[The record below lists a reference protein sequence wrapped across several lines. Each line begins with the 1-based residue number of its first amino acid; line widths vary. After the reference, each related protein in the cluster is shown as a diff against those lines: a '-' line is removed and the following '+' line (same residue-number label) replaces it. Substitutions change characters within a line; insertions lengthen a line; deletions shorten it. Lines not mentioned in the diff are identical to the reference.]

1 MSNEPNRTRR
11 RVLLGL
17 ASGATVALAGCAG
30 SGGDAT
36 DTATPTDTA
45 TETTGN
51 TTTTEGMGNGTENGT
66 ETGTGTPMGSAMVRV
81 AHMAPNAP
89 NVDVY
94 LDGTAVLEDV
104 PFGAV
109 SDYLEVQPGERQVRI
124 TPAGDSET
132 TVFEG
137 AVPVEA
143 GTTYTVTA
151 IGEVG
156 DMADQSFEPLIL
168 SGEGE
173 APGSDTARVRVVH
186 ASPDAPAVDVTLAST
201 GDALVDGLAY
211 GESATAEAPAGDY
224 TLEVR
229 PDTEGNDG
237 EVVGTFDVSLA
248 GGQTY
253 TAFAA
258 GYLTPDDEP
267 ADVPFDLIVAQGAS
281 GMSG

>member
-1 MSNEPNRTRR
+1 
-11 RVLLGL
+11 VLLGL

-30 SGGDAT
+30 GGGGEGT
-36 DTATPTDTA
+36 DTETA
-45 TETTGN
+45 TNTTGGTNGTNN
-51 TTTTEGMGNGTENGT
+51 TTTTEGMGNETGNETGNGT
-66 ETGTGTPMGSAMVRV
+66 DTGTPMDGAMVRV

-94 LDGTAVLEDV
+94 VDGTAVLEDV

-109 SDYLEVQPGERQVRI
+109 SDYLDVPSGERQFRI

-132 TVFEG
+132 AVFEG
-137 AVPVEA
+137 AVPIDA

-156 DMADQSFEPLIL
+156 DMADQSFEPLVL
-168 SGEGE
+168 SSEE
-173 APGSDTARVRVVH
+173 SAPGSDTARVRVVH
-186 ASPDAPAVDVTLAST
+186 ASPDAPAVDVTLASS
-201 GDALVDGLAY
+201 GDALVDGLPY
-211 GESATAEAPAGDY
+211 GESATAEAPAGEY
-224 TLEVR
+224 TLEIR
-229 PDTEGNDG
+229 PDTETNDG
-237 EVVGTFDVSLA
+237 EVVGSFDVSLA
-248 GGQTY
+248 GGESY

-267 ADVPFDLIVAQGAS
+267 ADTSFDLLVVQDAS